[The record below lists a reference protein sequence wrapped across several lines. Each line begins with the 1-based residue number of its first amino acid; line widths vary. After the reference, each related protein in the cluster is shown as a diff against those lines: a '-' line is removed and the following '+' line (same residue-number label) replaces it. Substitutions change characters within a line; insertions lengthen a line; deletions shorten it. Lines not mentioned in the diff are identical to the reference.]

1 MKNLSIIAIIL
12 MFSIL
17 TSCETEIPFNG
28 TITEPM
34 LSVISLPFTDSV
46 IQANVT
52 ASRFFLSNEND
63 FKVVDNAT
71 VDLYIN
77 GTFKENLIAQGQ
89 GNYRSQYIPVEGDI
103 VKLNVS
109 AIGYESVWADATVPL
124 KVAGFQID
132 STITRSNTSLIIEGS
147 NYGGSVVRL
156 DTVGT
161 TYSNIHNF
169 NIKFSD
175 LAGESNYYRLVVK
188 LTTTANSYSTVSYQN
203 NFDDIVFGTKKEN
216 IDGIFAESPYDRYTI
231 FSDELIDGKPHTITV
246 SIPVSY
252 DKYYDRVETTDYER
266 SVSINLQ
273 SISQSYYLYLKS
285 LKALEIADPFMSEPV
300 QIYTNVNGGLGIM
313 GAGANQQ
320 RSFDLPK

>member
-109 AIGYESVWADATVPL
+109 AISYESVWADATVPL

-188 LTTTANSYSTVSYQN
+188 LTTTANGYSTVSYQN

-216 IDGIFAESPYDRYTI
+216 MDGIFSESPYDRYNI

-252 DKYYDRVETTDYER
+252 DTYYDRVDTTDYER